1 MKSNDKG
8 SNFDARDWWQR
19 LPVWWRLLLP
29 AVLLTSVVTPVQ
41 PLQAQQPLT
50 WELVHGR
57 ERLDVGTRRPV
68 ERQWLDEQRW
78 LQKTG
83 SGWLLTD
90 AATGTEQPWYDVQ
103 QVAGALQAVGMAA
116 EDAERAARG
125 DWLTLLPQRDAAAVM
140 FGERLLKVQLRS
152 LTVQEIRMV
161 PKNPELVEFSP
172 DGEHLAFVSGNELWV
187 ATFADSTCR
196 QLTSDASGAV
206 RNGKADWVYF
216 EEVYDRSWKAWKW
229 SPDST
234 AIAFMQFDDTAVP
247 LFQISDHAA
256 VQQTI
261 EREHYPKSGETNPLV
276 KLGVVAITGGPVTW
290 VDTAAFDPQ
299 DFILTHLSLIHI

>member
-1 MKSNDKG
+1 MMKSNDKG

-29 AVLLTSVVTPVQ
+29 AVLLTSLVTPVQ

-116 EDAERAARG
+116 EDAVLTIRDKRRG
-125 DWLTLLPQRDAAAVM
+125 A
-140 FGERLLKVQLRS
+140 
-152 LTVQEIRMV
+152 
-161 PKNPELVEFSP
+161 
-172 DGEHLAFVSGNELWV
+172 
-187 ATFADSTCR
+187 
-196 QLTSDASGAV
+196 
-206 RNGKADWVYF
+206 
-216 EEVYDRSWKAWKW
+216 
-229 SPDST
+229 
-234 AIAFMQFDDTAVP
+234 
-247 LFQISDHAA
+247 
-256 VQQTI
+256 
-261 EREHYPKSGETNPLV
+261 
-276 KLGVVAITGGPVTW
+276 
-290 VDTAAFDPQ
+290 
-299 DFILTHLSLIHI
+299 